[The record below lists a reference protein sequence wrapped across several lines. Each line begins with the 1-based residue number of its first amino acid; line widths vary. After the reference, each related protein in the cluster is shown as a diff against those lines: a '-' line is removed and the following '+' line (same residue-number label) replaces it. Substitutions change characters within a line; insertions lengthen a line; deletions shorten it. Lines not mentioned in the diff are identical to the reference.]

1 MGPVRYGLAM
11 SETPPRGPR
20 RASATAGDWQGAAV
34 AAGPLA
40 DVRVPLPG
48 CRRHGDSVPYGRVVL
63 GVAAGVALVFVALA
77 FTVPQAAALAWC
89 AVLGVG
95 GLAAVFLM
103 TSEPLRERPSSFALL
118 AGSLGGAALVAAWL
132 GNDSVA
138 ARVLLF
144 PLWLPIGL
152 LLRRGAS
159 ATAGRTLLSAS
170 TVVLLGA
177 VLLWANL
184 LLTVALQPTNTAQCD
199 VFAGWPWPHYLGAV
213 RGNAPPGAPVRF
225 ALWLDYAVMLG
236 IAAVVVWRRPSA
248 SLAAWLPRLCG
259 LLAAAHLVGGYRLA
273 FATDG

>member
-1 MGPVRYGLAM
+1 M
-11 SETPPRGPR
+11 
-20 RASATAGDWQGAAV
+20 
-34 AAGPLA
+34 AAGPLT
-40 DVRVPLPG
+40 DVCVPLPG
-48 CRRHGDSVPYGRVVL
+48 CRRHGDSVHYGRLVL
-63 GVAAGVALVFVALA
+63 GMAAGVALGFVALA
-77 FTVPQAAALAWC
+77 FTVPQAAGLAWG
-89 AVLGVG
+89 AVLLVG

-103 TSEPLRERPSSFALL
+103 TSEPRRDRASSFALL
-118 AGSLGGAALVAAWL
+118 AGSLGSGALVAAWL

-144 PLWLPIGL
+144 PLWLPIGF

-159 ATAGRTLLSAS
+159 EAAGRTVLWAS

-184 LLTVALQPTNTAQCD
+184 LLTVAPQPTNTVQCD

-213 RGNAPPGAPVRF
+213 RGNAPPGAPGVRF

-236 IAAVVVWRRPSA
+236 IAAVVAWRRPSA